1 MDFQLDERLEL
12 ALQASHEGIWQWD
25 LISNQV
31 LYSDRILNMIGHTNE
46 SAPHLFENLEAYY
59 HPEDTEK
66 LAREIKKLLSGE
78 QEILGVHCRFIHP
91 DGSYRWLRIRGCVAT
106 NEDGKPYKVVG
117 SMIDITRRKH
127 AEQVLEEERH
137 LLRELTESI
146 PASIY
151 FKDRDSKFVKANTA
165 IARKLGCSKEEDIIG
180 KSDHDFF
187 DVSHADKSR
196 ADEVYIME
204 NQEQLRS
211 SLEKET
217 WEGQDDSWVITSK
230 MPWFDSN
237 GNVKGTFGLSSDVTD
252 LVQTQ
257 QRLVE
262 VAQKIKDRNKQF
274 EEELSLARELQQ
286 ASLVHNIVSLPED
299 NKPYD
304 YHVSFATT
312 HIPMTGLA
320 GDFYEVIPISNTKKG
335 ILICDVMGHGVRA
348 ALVVSMIRGL
358 IEKEREEAAIPDNF
372 IFGLNEGL
380 TKILSKSNI
389 TMFATA
395 LYLVIDVEEGTIQL
409 SSAGHPFPMLRKG
422 TSYQQYSD
430 PEAVK
435 GTALGLVKDTIYG
448 SSTISLNDVDECILF
463 TDGIF
468 EVTNEQGEELGI
480 SGMLERLNHSPEM
493 KSFNIQHMI
502 QISQQ
507 YANATE
513 FDDDVCMLSILSKKN

>member
-1 MDFQLDERLEL
+1 MKG
-12 ALQASHEGIWQWD
+12 SGSGD
-25 LISNQV
+25 LVSNQV

-46 SAPHLFENLEAYY
+46 SAPHLFENLASYY
-59 HPEDTEK
+59 HPEDAAT
-66 LAREIKKLLSGE
+66 LTIEIQKLLSGQ
-78 QEILGVHCRFIHP
+78 QEILGIHCRFIHP

-106 NEDGKPYKVVG
+106 KDDGKPHKVVG

-137 LLRELTESI
+137 LLKALVESI
-146 PASIY
+146 PANIY
-151 FKDRDSKFVKANTA
+151 FKDTDSKFVKANTA
-165 IARKLGCSKEEDIIG
+165 TAEKMGFSHVDEILG

-187 DVSHADKSR
+187 DRIHADKSR
-196 ADEVYIME
+196 ADELHIME
-204 NQEQLRS
+204 KKQQLHS

-217 WEGQDDSWVITSK
+217 WEGQEDSWVITSK
-230 MPWFDSN
+230 MPWLDSN
-237 GNVKGTFGLSSDVTD
+237 GNVKGTFGVTNDVTE

-286 ASLVHNIVSLPED
+286 ASLVHDITSLPEGD
-299 NKPYD
+299 STFD

-320 GDFYEVIPISNTKKG
+320 GDFYEVIPISSTKKG

-358 IEKEREEAAIPDNF
+358 IEKEREEAALPDNF

-395 LYLVIDVEEGTIQL
+395 LYLVIDVEKETIQL

-422 TSYQQYSD
+422 SFYQQYSD
-430 PEAVK
+430 TEAVK

-448 SSTISLNDVDECILF
+448 SSTIALDDIDECILF

-468 EVTNEQGEELGI
+468 EVTNVQGKELGI
-480 SGMLERLNHSPEM
+480 SGMLEKLNQSPDT

-502 QISQQ
+502 QIAQQ

-513 FDDDVCMLSILSKKN
+513 FGDDVCMLSILSNKK